1 MKKYQWPLHFFQRSV
16 ENMSFFGKVAFRESI
31 EVCVWKARRNVDI
44 DVFLV
49 SLLHEFV
56 FLKIIAFAIEILV
69 WVKILSVTCQAT
81 TMHFSSK

>member
-1 MKKYQWPLHFFQRSV
+1 MTVKCREYV
-16 ENMSFFGKVAFRESI
+16 IFFGKVAFRESI

-69 WVKILSVTCQAT
+69 WLKILSVTCQVT
-81 TMHFSSK
+81 TYAFLVK